1 MLQPEDF
8 PKGPTTN
15 ECPLRRNSSD
25 LEAIDAFGAD
35 HSVCERSGTSRSKIR
50 NPEATGFAKKQEA
63 GLQLARGRN
72 CAGST
77 RQLHSSDAGR

>member
-1 MLQPEDF
+1 MNVPSVETHPTLRQLTRSVLTIPF
-8 PKGPTTN
+8 AKGAV
-15 ECPLRRNSSD
+15 RRAA
-25 LEAIDAFGAD
+25 E
-35 HSVCERSGTSRSKIR
+35 IR